1 MDIGQSNIVELVAN
15 AVRTSTVTGTGVDIR
30 AYGGTGQVVLQSS
43 AATAGTSP
51 TLDVKI
57 QESADNVLAVAQV
70 ETFDTV
76 ADSSDSLDGTYFLL
90 YDEDGSVAVWI
101 DTDDSGTTIPTGA
114 SAADRAL
121 EVTTIATD
129 AIDSTVATAVAAV
142 INADSK
148 FASTATNETVTVTH
162 ATAGAVSVGADG
174 DAGFITFAATT
185 AGTDLSYSDISGA
198 TFSQVTDGAD
208 ASEMVALN
216 ITDAKRYVRV
226 IGTIGGTSTPTFGF
240 GVSLVA
246 VRESGRNASQD
257 V

>member
-1 MDIGQSNIVELVAN
+1 MFRRSSVE
-15 AVRTSTVTGTGVDIR
+15 TGSST
-30 AYGGTGQVVLQSS
+30 
-43 AATAGTSP
+43 
-51 TLDVKI
+51 
-57 QESADNVLAVAQV
+57 NVLATAQV
-70 ETFDTV
+70 ETFSTV

-129 AIDSTVATAVAAV
+129 ATDSTVATAVAAV

-148 FASTATNETVTVTH
+148 FTSSASSEVVTVTH
-162 ATAGAVSVGADG
+162 ATAGAVADGADG
-174 DAGFITFAATT
+174 DTGFTAFTVTT
-185 AGTDLSYSDISGA
+185 NGTDLSYTDVSGA
-198 TFSQVTDGAD
+198 TFSQVTDAAD
-208 ASEMVALN
+208 ACQMVAIKPDELKEY
-216 ITDAKRYVRV
+216 IRV

-240 GVSLVA
+240 SVVA
-246 VRESGRNASQD
+246 VTELESGRNASQD